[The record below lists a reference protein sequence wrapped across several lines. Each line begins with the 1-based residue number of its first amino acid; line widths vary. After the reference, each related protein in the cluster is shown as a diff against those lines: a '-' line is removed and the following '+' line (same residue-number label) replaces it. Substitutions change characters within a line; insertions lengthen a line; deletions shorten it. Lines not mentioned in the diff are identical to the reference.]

1 MIADVAAS
9 ASVGFVAEGEAI
21 LLVGATAGWL
31 GQSLYLREICGR
43 EAGAPPPVDLSAEK
57 ANGDFVRDLI
67 VERRVGVC
75 HDLSDGGLAVALAE
89 MALAG
94 NIGAAIGVPGDVPA
108 HATLFGEDQARY
120 LVVVPDFEARAV
132 LAQAEAR
139 GVPCARIG
147 TTGGS
152 ALQLGEVAVTLDA
165 LRQAHEGWLPTYMS

>member
-1 MIADVAAS
+1 M
-9 ASVGFVAEGEAI
+9 
-21 LLVGATAGWL
+21 
-31 GQSLYLREICGR
+31 
-43 EAGAPPPVDLSAEK
+43 AEK

-67 VERRVGVC
+67 VGRSVCVC
-75 HDLSDGGLAVALAE
+75 HDVSDGGLAVALAE

-94 NIGAAIGVPGDVPA
+94 NIGATIGVPCDVAA

-120 LVVVPDFEARAV
+120 LVVVPDVEARAV

-147 TTGGS
+147 TTGGN